1 MGWTSETEGNYWC
14 ESGGCIHLDQV
25 HRGDNLRVRKTR
37 LIQTTPQTWADILC
51 RHLWDKRVAGLTEW
65 QRHFRKIHLK
75 EHTDVEKRAWMMSL
89 PVFELGLD
97 WKGHESPL
105 RWHSALYPDVI
116 LLKMSRG
123 VLILILPT
131 FITLFTE
138 TPDTGISLL
147 KTVEATVLRETCFM
161 SKWDHPPLIDVIG
174 ASLKWNK
181 VSWPP
186 SSGRF

>member
-1 MGWTSETEGNYWC
+1 
-14 ESGGCIHLDQV
+14 
-25 HRGDNLRVRKTR
+25 
-37 LIQTTPQTWADILC
+37 
-51 RHLWDKRVAGLTEW
+51 
-65 QRHFRKIHLK
+65 
-75 EHTDVEKRAWMMSL
+75 MMSL

-105 RWHSALYPDVI
+105 RWHGALYPDVI

-131 FITLFTE
+131 SITLFTE

-161 SKWDHPPLIDVIG
+161 SK
-174 ASLKWNK
+174 
-181 VSWPP
+181 
-186 SSGRF
+186 